1 MELIPENGTFIVG
14 DAAINVRRG
23 PSLNSEIVAVYDANE
38 KVHYDY
44 KGSANGYRWISYIGE
59 SGNRN
64 YMAIG
69 QTDEEGNRISLWG
82 TLE

>member
-1 MELIPENGTFIVG
+1 MELIPENGTFIIG
-14 DAAINVRRG
+14 DTAINVRRG
-23 PSLNSEIVAVYDANE
+23 PSLNSEIVALYNPGQE
-38 KVHYDY
+38 VHYDY
-44 KGSANGYRWISYIGE
+44 KGSANGYRWISYVGE

-82 TLE
+82 TLK